1 MTSAEDLLAEFKEV
15 VEKRHEYAK
24 AWKERTNGKV
34 VGFFC
39 TYVPEEIFYAVD
51 KVLPVRIAPGHSLEG
66 MSVVEPYIYSMFCP
80 LCRDCCAQGFL
91 GHYDYLDGICIG
103 QSCIHMRQAFNAWK
117 FFMKPDRGKEYEF
130 AYYIYVPHGVQNP
143 PAVPYMAAEVGEF
156 KRAVEKWVGRE
167 IVDADV
173 DKGIKIMNKARRLLA
188 RLYELRKREEP
199 PITGTE
205 ALYVTLA
212 AQYSDKRE
220 YVDKLE
226 KLVKLLPDRRLERQ
240 VGFRLMTLSSF
251 NDFVDFIDKVEG
263 LGSTV
268 VVDEQCSG
276 FRYFWGEVDE
286 KSPDR
291 AMAIAERYILKRVPC
306 PAKDWPER
314 WRLEHIMRLAK
325 EWKVQGALYLQYKFC
340 DPHELD
346 VVAVRD
352 ALSEAKIP
360 MYFLELDVTVP
371 WGQFRTRVEA
381 FFEAL
386 GGIEELF

>member
-1 MTSAEDLLAEFKEV
+1 MVNADEILNEFKEV

-34 VGFFC
+34 VGYFC
-39 TYVPEEIFYAVD
+39 TYTPEEIFYAAD
-51 KVLPVRIAPGHSLEG
+51 NILPVRVAPGHALEG
-66 MSVVEPYIYSMFCP
+66 MGVVEPYIYSMFCP

-91 GHYDYLDGICIG
+91 GRYDYLDGICIG
-103 QSCIHMRQAFNAWK
+103 QSCIHMRQAFNAWRHY
-117 FFMKPDRGKEYEF
+117 MKEDRGKDYEF
-130 AYYIYVPHGVQNP
+130 KYYIYVPHGVQNP
-143 PAVPYMAAEVGEF
+143 PAVPYMAAEVAEF
-156 KRAVEKWVGRE
+156 KRAVEKWIGKTLT
-167 IVDADV
+167 DADM
-173 DKGIKIMNKARRLLA
+173 DKGIKIMNRTRQLLTQ
-188 RLYELRKREEP
+188 LYEFRKRDDP

-205 ALYVTLA
+205 ALYTVLA
-212 AQYSDKRE
+212 AMYMDKRE
-220 YVDKLE
+220 YNDKLE
-226 KLVKLLPDRRLERQ
+226 QLVKLLPDRKLDRQ
-240 VGFRLMTLSSF
+240 TGFRLMTLSSL
-251 NDFVDFIDKVEG
+251 NDHVDFIHKVEE

-268 VVDEQCSG
+268 VIDEQCTG
-276 FRYFWGEVDE
+276 IRYFWGEVPE
-286 KSPDR
+286 KPDR
-291 AMAIAERYILKRVPC
+291 MMAIAERYILKRIPC

-314 WRLEHIMRLAK
+314 WRLEHVKRLAK
-325 EWKVQGALYLQYKFC
+325 EWNVKGALYLQYKFC

-352 ALSEAKIP
+352 ALNEMGIP

>member
-1 MTSAEDLLAEFKEV
+1 MVSAEDLIAEFKDI

-34 VGFFC
+34 VGYFC
-39 TYVPEEIFYAVD
+39 TYTPEEIFYAVD
-51 KVLPVRIAPGHSLEG
+51 NVLPVRVAPGHSLEG

-91 GHYDYLDGICIG
+91 GYYDYLDGICIG
-103 QSCIHMRQAFNAWK
+103 QSCIHMRQAFNAWRHY
-117 FFMKPDRGKEYEF
+117 MKPDRGKEYEF
-130 AYYIYVPHGVQNP
+130 MYYIYVPHGIQNP
-143 PAVPYMAAEVGEF
+143 PAVPYMAAEVAEF
-156 KRAVEKWVGRE
+156 KKAVEKWLGKT
-167 IVDADV
+167 ITDADV
-173 DKGIKIMNKARRLLA
+173 DKGIKLMNRVRQLLTQ
-188 RLYELRKREEP
+188 LYELRKRDDP

-205 ALYVTLA
+205 AMYVVLA
-212 AQYSDKRE
+212 AMYSDKRE
-220 YVDKLE
+220 YVEKLE
-226 KLVKLLPDRRLERQ
+226 QLVKLLPDRKLDRQ
-240 VGFRLMTLSSF
+240 TGFRLMTLSSL
-251 NDFVDFIDKVEG
+251 NDHVDFISKVEG

-268 VVDEQCSG
+268 VIDDQCTG
-276 FRYFWGEVDE
+276 MRYFWGEVE
-286 KSPDR
+286 ERPDR
-291 AMAIAERYILKRVPC
+291 MMAIAERYIVKRIPC

-314 WRLEHIMRLAK
+314 WRLEHVKRLAK
-325 EWKVQGALYLQYKFC
+325 EWNVQGALYLQYKFC

-352 ALSEAKIP
+352 ALNEMGIP
-360 MYFLELDVTVP
+360 MYFLELDMTVP